1 MVPLFHSSMR
11 ARWCE
16 QTNEHEPVA
25 PDGQPSRRI
34 DVRRRAAVSTK
45 PFYAQYE
52 INKIILITM
61 LQPKRA
67 STSTSALPSSRCDA
81 LFERSTTIFEF
92 LAWCLPKSTTCR
104 FVHRKLTTVDYPTT
118 IDICGGEKIHP
129 RAGTMLVRTS
139 KAFDETN
146 VGLERLEHQY

>member
-1 MVPLFHSSMR
+1 
-11 ARWCE
+11 
-16 QTNEHEPVA
+16 
-25 PDGQPSRRI
+25 
-34 DVRRRAAVSTK
+34 
-45 PFYAQYE
+45 
-52 INKIILITM
+52 M
-61 LQPKRA
+61 LRPKRA
-67 STSTSALPSSRCDA
+67 STSPSALPSSRCDA
-81 LFERSTTIFEF
+81 LVERSAVTLEF
-92 LAWCLPKSTTCR
+92 LASLLPKSTTCR